1 MLFFDFLSYWFKFN
15 FVKNAFISIIILSIL
30 LGLMGTMVVHNRMS
44 FFSDAIGHCTFTGIA
59 IGTIVG
65 IGNYGVSSVLFS
77 IVLSLV
83 ISYVIESEKSSSD
96 TIIGVFS
103 SIGLSLGIL
112 MFSMNGGV
120 SKYSEF
126 LVGDILSIKKSE
138 IWFLL
143 SLLVISL
150 IFWIF
155 LFNKFLVS
163 SLSKD
168 LAVSKR
174 IDFMTYKTLFAI
186 LVSVVVS
193 LAIKWVGILIIN
205 SLITLPAAAARN
217 LSKGMRKY
225 HFFTIL
231 FSLFSG
237 IAGLMLSLKLK
248 TPAGP
253 TIVMVCALVF
263 IITFVYNHRKV

>member
-1 MLFFDFLSYWFKFN
+1 MLFFDFLFYWFKFN
-15 FVKNAFISIIILSIL
+15 FVKNAFISVIILSIL
-30 LGLMGTMVVHNRMS
+30 LGLIGTMVVHNKMS

-65 IGNYGVSSVLFS
+65 IGSCGVSSVLFS
-77 IVLSLV
+77 AILSLI

-103 SIGLSLGIL
+103 AIGLSLGIL
-112 MFSMNGGV
+112 MLSINGGV

-126 LVGDILSIKKSE
+126 FIGDILSIKKSE
-138 IWFLL
+138 IWFLFV
-143 SLLVISL
+143 LLIISL
-150 IFWIF
+150 IFWFF
-155 LFNKFLVS
+155 LFNNFLVS

-168 LAVSKR
+168 LAISKR
-174 IDFMTYKTLFAI
+174 IDFMTYKTLFAV
-186 LVSVVVS
+186 LVSVIVS

-225 HFFTIL
+225 HFFTII

-237 IAGLMLSLKLK
+237 IIGLMLSLKLK

-253 TIVMVCALVF
+253 TIVMVCALIF
-263 IITFVYNHRKV
+263 IITFAYNHRKN

>member
-1 MLFFDFLSYWFKFN
+1 MLFFYFISYWFKFN
-15 FVKNAFISIIILSIL
+15 FVKNALVSIVLLSIL
-30 LGLMGTMVVHNRMS
+30 LGLMGTMIVHNKMS

-65 IGNYGVSSVLFS
+65 LGSYGISSVLFS
-77 IVLSLV
+77 IILSLI
-83 ISYVIESEKSSSD
+83 ISYVIESERSSSD

-112 MFSMNGGV
+112 LLYMNGGV

-126 LVGDILSIKKSE
+126 LVGDILSVKKSE

-143 SLLVISL
+143 VLLFISL

-155 LFNKFLVS
+155 LFNKFLLS

-174 IDFMTYKTLFAI
+174 IDFMAYKTLFAV
-186 LVSVVVS
+186 LVSIVVS

-217 LSKGMRKY
+217 LARGMRKY
-225 HFFTIL
+225 HLFTIV

-237 IAGLMLSLKLK
+237 IVGLMLSLKLK

-253 TIVMVCALVF
+253 TIVMVCALIF
-263 IITFVYNHRKV
+263 IITFLYNHKKI